1 MTIRR
6 FERAAALSFATLAL
20 SFAPSFAHA
29 AKGSV
34 TISHAAPHIDGARE
48 DLPYFVSIGGGRLE
62 VGPGAGTNRC
72 FVAGLNLPQGA
83 KPTALQTWVT
93 SNVEGGVSLTLMALD
108 LPSGTT
114 TRLVEANVGDNSGK
128 RKQITQKLPTGIQRA
143 SVKTAYGLGFCLN
156 SGDSFSGARVDY
168 TID

>member
-6 FERAAALSFATLAL
+6 FERAAALSLATLAL
-20 SFAPSFAHA
+20 SFAPGFAHA

-34 TISHAAPHIDGARE
+34 TISHAAPHVDGARE
-48 DLPYFVSIGGGRLE
+48 DLPYFVSVSGGKLELASGGGRS
-62 VGPGAGTNRC
+62 RC
-72 FVAGLNLPQGA
+72 FAAGLNLPEGA
-83 KPTALQTWVT
+83 RPTALQTWVT
-93 SNVEGGVSLTLMALD
+93 SNVEGGVSLTLTALD

-114 TRLVEANVGDNSGK
+114 TRLVEANVGDSSGN
-128 RKQITQKLPTGIQRA
+128 RKKINQKLPAGIQRA
-143 SVKTAYGLGFCLN
+143 GVKTAYSLGFCLN

>member
-6 FERAAALSFATLAL
+6 FERVATLSLAALAL
-20 SFAPSFAHA
+20 SFAPGFAHA

-34 TISHAAPHIDGARE
+34 TISHAAPHVDGGSG
-48 DLPYFVSIGGGRLE
+48 DLPYFVSISGGKLELASGGGRS
-62 VGPGAGTNRC
+62 RC
-72 FVAGLNLPQGA
+72 FAAGLNLPEGA
-83 KPTALQTWVT
+83 TPTALRTWVT
-93 SNVEGGVSLTLMALD
+93 SNVEGGVALILMALD

-114 TRLVEANVGDNSGK
+114 TRLVEANVGDSSGT
-128 RKQITQKLPTGIQRA
+128 RKQITQKLPTGIKPA
-143 SVKTAYGLGFCLN
+143 GVKTAYGLGFCLN